1 MICFWTTTV
10 SVPQSKYRDYF
21 PIIVTL
27 PGGVLLALW
36 LSDGC
41 PVLAIAPLLL
51 TQ

>member
-1 MICFWTTTV
+1 MAAETTTV
-10 SVPQSKYRDYF
+10 RVPQPTYREYY
-21 PIIVTL
+21 PIVATL

-41 PVLAIAPLLL
+41 PVLAVAPLLL